1 MQLQLTL
8 VDLRT
13 GRFQL
18 AVQITGC
25 GCGFLNGGDV
35 RTNLLQFLTAG
46 KHTVIFLLRERTEL
60 QFCRQHLHSLLKLLC
75 LGTGCI
81 RFSGFLCLLQGFFQ
95 FGNIVL
101 LKLQKRIPCFFLKG
115 LQLLQFGTL
124 CLTCLYD
131 LLDRCP
137 KSILHRGQFV
147 RRYGAA
153 AGGALIA
160 GLELAALLLFLLI
173 LAAQLTYPG
182 VDLRGGLRILRR
194 VDRCFSSGQLLRQC
208 KDAFIRGCRYLPLIC
223 QITITSTEICQF
235 IVQRGNIHAGKL
247 LAFQCLFLVPEGILL
262 FPQLPQGGF
271 AVLLLGGGHILLPG
285 EVQDVVFQLP
295 NGLPQLPALH
305 LRREQRLIP
314 QGFHGGACHLRQN
327 VLLGERRQIP
337 LEKVLAIAA
346 QFFDKVQRIEDG
358 QEHVPLSE
366 EISEIHLPHLTAIIG
381 DGHTVALTGA
391 GQLMERPIFI
401 HKAHADEQIRIIL
414 IVETVN
420 AALSEEGQTGNSKG
434 DGVRDAALAASVAAR
449 NDGGIAEGQVGG
461 LTVGLEALHV
471 QCRDPERFEFF
482 HQKLSFLMRR
492 PSAE

>member
-1 MQLQLTL
+1 MQ
-8 VDLRT
+8 
-13 GRFQL
+13 
-18 AVQITGC
+18 
-25 GCGFLNGGDV
+25 
-35 RTNLLQFLTAG
+35 
-46 KHTVIFLLRERTEL
+46 E
-60 QFCRQHLHSLLKLLC
+60 
-75 LGTGCI
+75 
-81 RFSGFLCLLQGFFQ
+81 
-95 FGNIVL
+95 
-101 LKLQKRIPCFFLKG
+101 RIPCFFLKG
-115 LQLLQFGTL
+115 LQLLQLGTL
-124 CLTCLYD
+124 CLTRLYD

-160 GLELAALLLFLLI
+160 GLELAVLLLFLLI

-208 KDAFIRGCRYLPLIC
+208 KDAFIRSCRYLPLIR
-223 QITITSTEICQF
+223 QIAILGAEVCQF
-235 IVQRGNIHAGKL
+235 IVQCGNIHTGKL
-247 LAFQCLFLVPEGILL
+247 FAFQRLLLVLESILL

-314 QGFHGGACHLRQN
+314 QGFHGGARHLRQN
-327 VLLGERRQIP
+327 VLLAERRQIP
-337 LEKVLAIAA
+337 LEKVLAIVA
-346 QFFDKVQRIEDG
+346 QLLNKVQRVENR
-358 QEHVPLSE
+358 QEHIPFSE
-366 EISEIHLPHLTAIIG
+366 KVGEIHLPHLAAIIG

-391 GQLMERPIFI
+391 GQLMERPVFI
-401 HKAHADEQIRIIL
+401 HKPHTNEQIRIIPA
-414 IVETVN
+414 VEPVN
-420 AALSEEGQTGNSKG
+420 AVLSEEGQTGDSEG

-449 NDGGIAEGQVGG
+449 NDGGIAKGQVGG

-482 HQKLSFLMRR
+482 HQKLSFLTRR

>member
-1 MQLQLTL
+1 MQ
-8 VDLRT
+8 
-13 GRFQL
+13 
-18 AVQITGC
+18 
-25 GCGFLNGGDV
+25 
-35 RTNLLQFLTAG
+35 
-46 KHTVIFLLRERTEL
+46 E
-60 QFCRQHLHSLLKLLC
+60 
-75 LGTGCI
+75 
-81 RFSGFLCLLQGFFQ
+81 
-95 FGNIVL
+95 
-101 LKLQKRIPCFFLKG
+101 RIPGFFLKG
-115 LQLLQFGTL
+115 LQLLQLGTL
-124 CLTCLYD
+124 CLPFLYD

-147 RRYGAA
+147 RRCGAA

-160 GLELAALLLFLLI
+160 GLELPVLLLFLLI

-223 QITITSTEICQF
+223 QITITGTEVCQF

-247 LAFQCLFLVPEGILL
+247 LTFQCLFLVPEGILL
-262 FPQLPQGGF
+262 FSQFPQGSF
-271 AVLLLGGGHILLPG
+271 AVLLLGGGHVLLPG
-285 EVQDVVFQLP
+285 EVQDVVLQFS

-305 LRREQRLIP
+305 LRREQLLIP
-314 QGFHGGACHLRQN
+314 QGLHGGACHLRQN

-337 LEKVLAIAA
+337 LEKVLAIVA
-346 QFFDKVQRIEDG
+346 QFLNKVQRVENR

-366 EISEIHLPHLTAIIG
+366 EIGEIHLPHLAAIIG
-381 DGHTVALTGA
+381 DGHTVALAGA
-391 GQLMERPIFI
+391 GQLMERTAFI
-401 HKAHADEQIRIIL
+401 HKAHTDKQIRIIL
-414 IVETVN
+414 AVEPVN
-420 AALSEEGQTGNSKG
+420 AVLSEERQAGDSEGN
-434 DGVRDAALAASVAAR
+434 GVRDAALAASVAAR

-471 QCRDPERFEFF
+471 QCRDPKRFEFF